1 MYPAHLA
8 GSCCLHRLVHPSTS
22 WTQGA
27 WNQVGIVL
35 ILRLDLNTLTGKH
48 TEGFYH
54 LVPGAIM
61 IIVKIILII
70 TVITAVSSKISHQL
84 TKIMIKP

>member
-1 MYPAHLA
+1 MSHFQEIFVAGVYPAHLA

-61 IIVKIILII
+61 IIFKIILII
-70 TVITAVSSKISHQL
+70 T
-84 TKIMIKP
+84 P